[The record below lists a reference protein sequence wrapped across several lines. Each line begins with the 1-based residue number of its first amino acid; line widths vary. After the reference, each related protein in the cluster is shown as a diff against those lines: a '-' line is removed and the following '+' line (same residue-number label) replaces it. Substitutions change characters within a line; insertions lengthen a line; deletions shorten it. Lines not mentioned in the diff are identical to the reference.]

1 MHNLKAKKRVI
12 SDCEG
17 THKAK
22 RGRPKLSLALT
33 RYPPLRETGDDE
45 ITVQRNNQ
53 LLIKEV
59 QKDRPRKEVVCS
71 LARQTY
77 STRRQ
82 KIISTSDEMSISHPS
97 RVSFPQEDL
106 HRMLNAGFLNF
117 AQMYKSRL

>member
-1 MHNLKAKKRVI
+1 MQAKKRVI

-17 THKAK
+17 TPKAK
-22 RGRPKLSLALT
+22 RGQPKLSLALT

-45 ITVQRNNQ
+45 ITAQ

-82 KIISTSDEMSISHPS
+82 KIISTSDEISISLIL
-97 RVSFPQEDL
+97 QEYP
-106 HRMLNAGFLNF
+106 FLKKT
-117 AQMYKSRL
+117 YIVC